1 MTTPAA
7 APSRTSIRTS
17 TRSSIL
23 GGLIGSGIGGSRS
36 PAMHETEARALGL
49 PLVYRLLDSD
59 VIGFGAD
66 DLPALFKTLASLG
79 FDGTNV
85 THPFKQ
91 AVVPLMDEL
100 SEAAA
105 RLGAVNTVLLRDG
118 RLIGDNTDWSGY
130 RASFL
135 ASLGVLPRGKVA
147 MIGAGGAA
155 SAVGYAHLDLGA
167 RRLAIFDPV
176 TDRAQAL
183 AERLGALFPEAEVF
197 AAPSPVEAISG
208 VDGPG
213 VDGVVQCSPM
223 GMEKH
228 PGTPFDPTLLTRDM
242 WVSDVIYFPLE
253 TELLK
258 AAKALGCATLNGGG
272 MAVMQ
277 AAHAFARF
285 TGQEPDVERMLADF
299 AADSERRKA
308 LGT

>member
-1 MTTPAA
+1 MFQSPVLPATA
-7 APSRTSIRTS
+7 RASLRASAPGTSKIC
-17 TRSSIL
+17 
-23 GGLIGSGIGGSRS
+23 GLIGSGIGGSRS

-49 PLVYRLLDSD
+49 PLAYRILDSE

-66 DLPALFKTLASLG
+66 DLGSLLNTLAALG

-91 AVVPLMDEL
+91 AVLPLMDEL

-105 RLGAVNTVLLRDG
+105 KLGAVNTVLLRDG

-135 ASLGVLPRGKVA
+135 AALGVLPRGRVA

-167 RRLAIFDPV
+167 ERLAIFDPAAE
-176 TDRAQAL
+176 RAEAL
-183 AERLGALFPEAEVF
+183 ASRLSALFPDAEVI
-197 AAPSPVEAISG
+197 AAGSAAEAIAAA
-208 VDGPG
+208 
-213 VDGVVQCSPM
+213 DGVVQCSPV
-223 GMEKH
+223 GMESH
-228 PGTPFDPTLLTRDM
+228 PGLPFDPALLTRDM

-258 AAKALGCATLNGGG
+258 AARAIGCATLNGGG

-285 TGQEPDVERMLADF
+285 TGLEPDVDRMLADF
-299 AADSERRKA
+299 AAASKA
-308 LGT
+308 V

>member
-7 APSRTSIRTS
+7 TTSRTSIR
-17 TRSSIL
+17 RSIL
-23 GGLIGSGIGGSRS
+23 CGLLGSGIGGSRS
-36 PAMHETEARALGL
+36 PAMHETEARALDL
-49 PLVYRLLDSD
+49 PLVYRTLDSEA
-59 VIGFGAD
+59 IGFGAD
-66 DLPALFKTLASLG
+66 DLGAFLQTMAALG

-100 SEAAA
+100 SEAAEK
-105 RLGAVNTVLLRDG
+105 LGAVNTVLLREG

-135 ASLGVLPRGKVA
+135 ASLGVLPRAKVA
-147 MIGAGGAA
+147 MVGAGGAA
-155 SAVGYAHLDLGA
+155 AAVGYAHLDLGA
-167 RRLAIFDPV
+167 ERLAIFDPA

-183 AERLGALFPEAEVF
+183 AQRLVALFPEADVLPARS
-197 AAPSPVEAISG
+197 AAEALSG
-208 VDGPG
+208 A
-213 VDGVVQCSPM
+213 DGVVQCSPV
-223 GMEKH
+223 GMLSH
-228 PGTPFDPTLLTRDM
+228 PGLPFDPALLTRDM

-258 AAKALGCATLNGGG
+258 AAKEIGCATLNGGG

-285 TGQEPDVERMLADF
+285 TGQEPDVERMLANF
-299 AADSERRKA
+299 ARASE
-308 LGT
+308 TV

>member
-1 MTTPAA
+1 MFQSPVLPAA
-7 APSRTSIRTS
+7 ARASLRASVPGTSKIC
-17 TRSSIL
+17 
-23 GGLIGSGIGGSRS
+23 GLIGSGIGGSRS

-49 PLVYRLLDSD
+49 PLAYRILDSE

-66 DLPALFKTLASLG
+66 DLGPLLNTLAALG

-91 AVVPLMDEL
+91 AVLPLMDEL

-105 RLGAVNTVLLRDG
+105 KLGAVNTVLLRDG

-135 ASLGVLPRGKVA
+135 AALGVLPRGRVA

-167 RRLAIFDPV
+167 ERLAIFDPAAE
-176 TDRAQAL
+176 RAEAL
-183 AERLGALFPEAEVF
+183 ASRLAALFPDAEVI
-197 AAPSPVEAISG
+197 AAGSAAEAIAEA
-208 VDGPG
+208 
-213 VDGVVQCSPM
+213 DGVVQCSPV
-223 GMEKH
+223 GMESH
-228 PGTPFDPTLLTRDM
+228 PGLPFDPALLTRDM

-258 AAKALGCATLNGGG
+258 AARAIGCATLNGGG

-285 TGQEPDVERMLADF
+285 TGLEPDVDRMLADF
-299 AADSERRKA
+299 AAASKA
-308 LGT
+308 V

>member
-7 APSRTSIRTS
+7 APSRTSI
-17 TRSSIL
+17 L
-23 GGLIGSGIGGSRS
+23 CGLIGSGIGGSRS
-36 PAMHETEARALGL
+36 PAMHETEAKALGL
-49 PLVYRLLDSD
+49 PLVYRTLDSE
-59 VIGFGAD
+59 VIGFGAE
-66 DLPALFKTLASLG
+66 DLGPFLQTMAALG

-100 SEAAA
+100 SEAAQK
-105 RLGAVNTVLLRDG
+105 LGAVNTVLLREG
-118 RLIGDNTDWSGY
+118 KLIGDNTDWSGY

-135 ASLGVLPRGKVA
+135 ASLGVLPRANVA
-147 MIGAGGAA
+147 MVGAGGAA

-167 RRLAIFDPV
+167 QRLAIFDPAA
-176 TDRAQAL
+176 DRAQAL
-183 AERLGALFPEAEVF
+183 AERLGALFPDAEVF
-197 AAPSPVEAISG
+197 AAGSPAEAI
-208 VDGPG
+208 VG

-228 PGTPFDPTLLTRDM
+228 PGMPFDPMLLTRDM

-253 TELLK
+253 TELLR

-285 TGQEPDVERMLADF
+285 TGLEPDVERMLADF
-299 AADSERRKA
+299 AAGSEAQDGR
-308 LGT
+308 

>member
-1 MTTPAA
+1 MFQSPVLPAA
-7 APSRTSIRTS
+7 ARPSLRAFAPGTSKIC
-17 TRSSIL
+17 
-23 GGLIGSGIGGSRS
+23 GLIGSGIGGSRS

-49 PLVYRLLDSD
+49 PLAYRILDSE

-66 DLPALFKTLASLG
+66 DLGPLLNTLVALG

-91 AVVPLMDEL
+91 AVLPLMDEL

-105 RLGAVNTVLLRDG
+105 KLGAVNTVLLRDG

-135 ASLGVLPRGKVA
+135 AALGVLPRGRAA

-167 RRLAIFDPV
+167 ERLAIFDPAAE
-176 TDRAQAL
+176 RAEAL
-183 AERLGALFPEAEVF
+183 ASRLAALFPDAEVIASAT
-197 AAPSPVEAISG
+197 AAEAIAEA
-208 VDGPG
+208 
-213 VDGVVQCSPM
+213 DGVVQCSPV
-223 GMEKH
+223 GMESH
-228 PGTPFDPTLLTRDM
+228 PGLPFDPALLTRDM

-258 AAKALGCATLNGGG
+258 AARAIGCATLNGGG

-285 TGQEPDVERMLADF
+285 TGLEPDVDRMLADF
-299 AADSERRKA
+299 AAASKA
-308 LGT
+308 V

>member
-7 APSRTSIRTS
+7 APSRTSS
-17 TRSSIL
+17 PRSGPPSIL
-23 GGLIGSGIGGSRS
+23 CGLIGSGIGGSRS
-36 PAMHETEARALGL
+36 PAMHQTEAKALGL
-49 PLVYRLLDSD
+49 PLVYRILDSD
-59 VIGFGAD
+59 VIGFDAG
-66 DLPALFKTLASLG
+66 DLGDFLKTMAALG

-105 RLGAVNTVLLRDG
+105 KLGAVNTVLLRDG
-118 RLIGDNTDWSGY
+118 KLIGDNTDWSGY

-135 ASLGVLPRGKVA
+135 ASLGVLPRANVA
-147 MIGAGGAA
+147 MVGAGGAA

-167 RRLAIFDPV
+167 QRLAIFDPAAE
-176 TDRAQAL
+176 RAQAL
-183 AERLGALFPEAEVF
+183 AERLGALFPEAEVI
-197 AAPSPVEAISG
+197 AASSAAEAIS
-208 VDGPG
+208 G
-213 VDGVVQCSPM
+213 VDGVVQCSPV
-223 GMEKH
+223 GMLSH
-228 PGTPFDPTLLTRDM
+228 PGLPFDPALLTRDM

-258 AAKALGCATLNGGG
+258 AAKEIGCATLNGGG

-285 TGQEPDVERMLADF
+285 TGQEPDVERMLTDF
-299 AADSERRKA
+299 AKA
-308 LGT
+308 SKAI